1 MSIIISVIG
10 AVLFCDSTKEGM
22 VSYEDTFN
30 VKKKKKKHCQKV
42 KQLIIVTGRRSNKS
56 NR

>member
-30 VKKKKKKHCQKV
+30 VKKKKKTLSKSEAADYCHWETV
-42 KQLIIVTGRRSNKS
+42 K
-56 NR
+56 

>member
-10 AVLFCDSTKEGM
+10 AVLFCVSTKEGM

-30 VKKKKKKHCQKV
+30 VKKKKKKTLSKSEAADYCHWETV
-42 KQLIIVTGRRSNKS
+42 K
-56 NR
+56 